1 MASTLAMS
9 CPAETP
15 KGSELKYTADIDI
28 LDRGDAPAK
37 AVIVKN
43 ERNLAQR
50 AADETREELHKVMKR
65 VDHIYGTFELQT
77 QLGGVTRGN
86 MEYISDIGQL
96 EDIIKDNVK
105 KKKYQQ
111 QVTIFIVGYENICTK
126 KLQLLQQINE
136 FFMENGNKLE
146 DDDTAYT
153 TSPDVD
159 MDDVSN
165 AIEESIEYT
174 EILIHRVGQINKDIV
189 ECLANYAQNKAGS
202 KGRRKLEKA
211 LQQTK
216 DELASLSERL
226 MTAQTEVDQKEEKIQ
241 QMFKQLDMKNM
252 ECQRYKSAAEAAK
265 KGVEDS
271 VQARNQKEDK
281 IRTLQRT
288 IDEIQF
294 DNVQAA
300 QEREQNIS
308 KLLKEKQETQNAI
321 VELENQ
327 AVFQTMQTEHQRRDL
342 VLMHEHQVDQLKSE
356 HKKVVTEVKDSYQ
369 KEILQLNDEIDDL
382 RQELE
387 TVKGVAP
394 TDNTDQI
401 KKRAARQKGKGKL
414 RVKLAPNSRMKSRE
428 LLKDVG
434 KPATKQVSKR
444 RAPLTTSRQNTQTS
458 IKSSKTDVNYD
469 LSRDVTGMSLDTVRE
484 SNKIVVELD
493 NFFDLD
499 AEESWA
505 SVPADQIEARFKQ
518 YRELSQEKISELEMK
533 LDDVLIK
540 TQKKVNTLKAQF
552 QEHKSRWEAERK
564 ALIKQ
569 IDQASN
575 LQNQA
580 EQEAD
585 ACMAQLEEFIRE
597 QEQLEGLLSSELSQ
611 SPEQLDQQQQ
621 QLSVEEASGN
631 NLQRKAVEQGVQ
643 ATTPPVLLTKRTPTP
658 AISQQQ
664 HIASHTNN
672 SSRNASPDAAPE
684 DGDDDEDDDDEVN
697 RNVEATNRINDASS
711 SRLDSV
717 SASADEALTDDL
729 NNSAQEEGTVAPQ
742 VVSSARSRAS
752 VRGKYKEKLEE
763 TRSAIEERRSK
774 SPAVS
779 LKSLKSTI
787 IDAEVNENG
796 DVPFPIDKR
805 VSELR
810 VEAMMQDASTSPLKF
825 ESSVTNLSRQTTFDR
840 TTTDVRDHTMVLSD
854 DDDDRKS
861 TKMVEHPV
869 VQEYLRSYGGI
880 IKLKDDMSA
889 LLKERGM
896 PVSNQMLLGAQTVT
910 FDEDDTVQPQL
921 EEMSVSI
928 LKILDEIFATFSDVL
943 DELQKE
949 VSEPV
954 EPARDIITETKM
966 SAQIKDLQEQIIKVQ
981 GNLESEKQKYESQ
994 IQINTTT
1001 IMEMQETINRL
1012 KLELTDLHK
1021 RQEPV
1026 HVPDEEPVMFTRLDY
1041 ERNAKTMKRAVV
1053 DKKLEPEKYV
1063 DACEKMQEYVS
1074 IPAQRFTQLVRKF
1087 YHHCQMKEIEENVRQ
1102 SRSLNDNVF
1111 QLLDKMEQLQNKR
1124 AQRWTDE
1131 MDTMDERRILLAKM
1145 LMDTLDNVEE
1155 ESGIFLIKPVYS
1167 FKGRGYLDAYATKIE
1182 RMKPPK
1188 APAVSPIKDNVTV
1201 IHQLTARQGSAGIHG
1216 EHVTSIGDTDG
1227 QVWQTQE
1234 SIPRVLTADNLK
1246 QQQTSYLNTPR
1257 ILELDINRMMIG
1269 QNTISAKIPAGPLS
1283 DDRLVN
1289 ASNANLRSYMTV
1301 NRPSGTPGGQQKKR
1315 LASGSIISEKV
1326 PPSTPYGSEKQK
1338 RPRSIPPVEGFDIST
1353 TIPSASPLPPIA
1365 KESSKDAP
1373 FPPESPPGSSLQTS
1387 PPPYHQ
1393 GSNLSPVMKVV
1404 TRSPTS
1410 QTVRSLNVET

>member
-327 AVFQTMQTEHQRRDL
+327 AVFQTMQTEHQRRGGTLSADAAYL

-631 NLQRKAVEQGVQ
+631 NLQRKAVE
-643 ATTPPVLLTKRTPTP
+643 
-658 AISQQQ
+658 
-664 HIASHTNN
+664 
-672 SSRNASPDAAPE
+672 
-684 DGDDDEDDDDEVN
+684 
-697 RNVEATNRINDASS
+697 
-711 SRLDSV
+711 
-717 SASADEALTDDL
+717 
-729 NNSAQEEGTVAPQ
+729 EEGTVAPQ